1 MQYISVASG
10 SNGNCHFLQK
20 NNTKILVDA
29 GLSQK
34 NIVSLLAEHDT
45 YLKDINAIFITH
57 EHTDHIKGAGVISRK
72 FDIPIFA
79 TEATWENMTSKIG
92 NISEKNTNIIS
103 NSDNISIGDL
113 DISSISISHDASD
126 PVAYK
131 ISDGKKTMSIITDL
145 GIVTKKLID
154 FVKDCSVVVLEANH
168 DINMLDAGP
177 YPYELKRRVKSN
189 FGHLSNDSAGNF
201 ATMMV
206 KENVQKIMLA
216 HLSRQNNMPI
226 LAYQSVVS
234 ALSEHGIKVG
244 FDLELSVLEQYSTSE
259 RINV

>member
-34 NIVSLLAEHDT
+34 NICELLAEHDT

-103 NSDNISIGDL
+103 NSDNISVGDL
-113 DISSISISHDASD
+113 NISSISINHDAKD

-168 DINMLDAGP
+168 DINMLEAGP
-177 YPYELKRRVKSN
+177 YPYELK
-189 FGHLSNDSAGNF
+189 
-201 ATMMV
+201 
-206 KENVQKIMLA
+206 E
-216 HLSRQNNMPI
+216 
-226 LAYQSVVS
+226 
-234 ALSEHGIKVG
+234 
-244 FDLELSVLEQYSTSE
+244 ELNQTWDIYLMTVLQTLH
-259 RINV
+259 